1 MLHLLAPAGYPI
13 STPNQRGGWNP
24 YSVVRVALSLL
35 AEYISR
41 NFPDVAPDPSP
52 MTLDL
57 TEQIAVDHRIS
68 IVGVFRECVKASD
81 VAGAELLGGAPLRT
95 DCPVA
100 LVCSGP
106 G

>member
-1 MLHLLAPAGYPI
+1 
-13 STPNQRGGWNP
+13 
-24 YSVVRVALSLL
+24 
-35 AEYISR
+35 
-41 NFPDVAPDPSP
+41 

>member
-1 MLHLLAPAGYPI
+1 M
-13 STPNQRGGWNP
+13 
-24 YSVVRVALSLL
+24 VRVALSLL

-68 IVGVFRECVKASD
+68 SVGVFRVCVKASD
-81 VAGAELLGGAPLRT
+81 VADAELLGGGPPPT

-100 LVCSGP
+100 LVGSGP